1 MLLVNYLSPPPGC
14 QKDSRCIMGR
24 WFCFQDSL
32 LQPLSL
38 GMNKLIML
46 QVAVLDVRLSIL
58 HKSAYKLNPTLHYL
72 RSKRLGTA
80 VPKNSN
86 LNIAVSC
93 IYYCITNIPQ
103 LSGLQQWLII
113 SHSFVSWLRVFLQ
126 FQKMGSG
133 NVLNRSRIALSHQIR
148 EVLQS
153 NLLGRQFT
161 QQCSYSKHFKNSS
174 FGTVKNP
181 LANSQNWIQSVIVV
195 SHSVVECLLNSN
207 I

>member
-103 LSGLQQWLII
+103 LSGLQQWLIV
-113 SHSFVSWLRVFLQ
+113 SSFVSWLRGFSQ
-126 FQKMGSG
+126 FQKMSSW
-133 NVLNRSRIALSHQIR
+133 NVLNRSIAGWIVSQGDYF
-148 EVLQS
+148 EG
-153 NLLGRQFT
+153 LLLFGGRGLF
-161 QQCSYSKHFKNSS
+161 CFYSKHFQNPS
-174 FGTVKNP
+174 FGTAKKP
-181 LANSQNWIQSVIVV
+181 LASSQNCEI
-195 SHSVVECLLNSN
+195 
-207 I
+207 